1 MMQSEAPVAKFKL
14 RELQQD
20 MQRHLLGE
28 DSAAAAAIVDA
39 PPLAAADRLAI
50 YRNAYQVRLIDALH
64 DTYPVLHGLLG
75 DEAWLELGE
84 AYVAAYPS
92 VFRSIRWY
100 GRELADFMARRPPY
114 NDEPILSEV
123 ALLEWTLAEVFDA
136 KDAEA
141 LQRAALSAVAPYA
154 WGALTFE
161 FHPSL
166 RRLEFRWNT
175 SAVWKAMSR
184 DETPPAP
191 ELSVAPVAWLLWR
204 QNLQN
209 YFRSMSGVESAA
221 LDSALR
227 GRNFGEICEDLNAL
241 LPEEE
246 IPAAAASL
254 LGTWAD
260 SGIIVGIGDGAV
272 SDIADAAEDTDD
284 DAAAADAATPS
295 E

>member
-1 MMQSEAPVAKFKL
+1 MQL

-28 DSAAAAAIVDA
+28 SSAVTAAIVDA
-39 PPLAAADRLAI
+39 PPLPAADRLAI

-64 DTYPVLHGLLG
+64 DTYPILHGLLG
-75 DEAWLELGE
+75 DEAWVALGE
-84 AYVAAYPS
+84 AYVAAHPS

-100 GRELADFMARRPPY
+100 GGELADFLARCPPY
-114 NDEPILSEV
+114 GDEPILAEV

-136 KDAEA
+136 RDAEV
-141 LQRAALSAVAPYA
+141 LQRAALAAVDPAA
-154 WGALTFE
+154 WGALTFH

-166 RRLEFRWNT
+166 RRLEFSWNT
-175 SAVWKAMSR
+175 AAVWKAMSR
-184 DETPPAP
+184 DETPPRP
-191 ELSVAPVAWLLWR
+191 ELAAAPAPWLLWR

-209 YFRSMSGVESAA
+209 YFRSMSGAESAA

-227 GRNFGEICEDLNAL
+227 GRSFGEICEDLSAL
-241 LPEEE
+241 LPDDE
-246 IPAAAASL
+246 IPAAAAGL

-260 SGIIVGIGDGAV
+260 SGILVGIGD
-272 SDIADAAEDTDD
+272 
-284 DAAAADAATPS
+284 AAAAAPS

>member
-1 MMQSEAPVAKFKL
+1 MML

-28 DSAAAAAIVDA
+28 ASAVTAAIVDA
-39 PPLAAADRLAI
+39 PPLPAAERLAI

-64 DTYPVLHGLLG
+64 DTYPILHGLLG
-75 DEAWLELGE
+75 DEVWVALGR
-84 AYVAAYPS
+84 AYVAAHPS

-100 GRELADFMARRPPY
+100 GGELADFLARCPPY
-114 NDEPILSEV
+114 GDEPILAEV

-136 KDAEA
+136 QDAKG
-141 LQRAALSAVAPYA
+141 LQRAALAAVDPAL
-154 WGALTFE
+154 WESLTFK

-166 RRLEFRWNT
+166 RRLEFSWNT
-175 SAVWKAMSR
+175 AAVWKAMSA
-184 DETPPAP
+184 DESPPRP
-191 ELSVAPVAWLLWR
+191 EVATAPVPWLLWR

-227 GRNFGEICEDLNAL
+227 GRSFGEICEDLSAL
-241 LPEEE
+241 LPVEE
-246 IPAAAASL
+246 IPAAAAGL
-254 LGTWAD
+254 LATWAD
-260 SGIIVGIGDGAV
+260 SGILCGIGDAG
-272 SDIADAAEDTDD
+272 S
-284 DAAAADAATPS
+284 TPS